1 MERIRTVHFSE
12 VLVTSAWNVGNCL
25 FLGISRITTKLS
37 QWQCTKILTLRQE
50 DSLHREGSKPTF
62 KNKPI
67 IKASSSFLW
76 ELYLLHHART
86 PEQTCALITNV
97 GFDYEDNKFTRNLD
111 FLTVNTFE
119 TLAKG
124 NTVVAEGFLLGV
136 SELFIT
142 PFSLFQITLFM

>member
-1 MERIRTVHFSE
+1 M
-12 VLVTSAWNVGNCL
+12 L
-25 FLGISRITTKLS
+25 FRS
-37 QWQCTKILTLRQE
+37 
-50 DSLHREGSKPTF
+50 
-62 KNKPI
+62 
-67 IKASSSFLW
+67 
-76 ELYLLHHART
+76 
-86 PEQTCALITNV
+86 LITNV

-142 PFSLFQITLFM
+142 PFSPFQITLFM